1 MCGWGVLPGHRLARP
16 LRSSYKLVL
25 LMHTTGWLGRSGRV
39 GASARSAGWPARFA
53 GGAADGAA
61 PPPAAAACSR
71 GRRRQQPVA
80 QAGRV
85 RGVLCGRSPRHL
97 DTFIMIMTMLT
108 TMMTMVV
115 VVHTKGEI
123 HVHILRIECPNIDH
137 VMLAPCHV
145 RAVCSR
151 SVVPC
156 HVRAMPCQCRMFVLC
171 HVRRTVT

>member
-71 GRRRQQPVA
+71 GRRRQQPAA

-85 RGVLCGRSPRHL
+85 RGE
-97 DTFIMIMTMLT
+97 M
-108 TMMTMVV
+108 
-115 VVHTKGEI
+115 EW
-123 HVHILRIECPNIDH
+123 
-137 VMLAPCHV
+137 
-145 RAVCSR
+145 RAQETR
-151 SVVPC
+151 G
-156 HVRAMPCQCRMFVLC
+156 L
-171 HVRRTVT
+171 